1 MRGALRQGCSYRVE
15 TVDYWRGSSGSIN
28 DISRPVYAF
37 WNSVLNKTDELCALI
52 EERPLTVKEWDNCK
66 GVFRRQDSADEL
78 ELGFSFFSLNCTSRS
93 GILNGGIIGGRD
105 HTGTWKIDARYNK
118 SDLIRR
124 IRKIAY
130 LRARIELTQLDAVEF
145 LRTKLTD
152 WNSKILIYMD
162 PPYFEKGWLLYHDAY
177 QVDDHA

>member
-1 MRGALRQGCSYRVE
+1 
-15 TVDYWRGSSGSIN
+15 
-28 DISRPVYAF
+28 
-37 WNSVLNKTDELCALI
+37 VLNKTDELCTLI

-105 HTGTWKIDARYNK
+105 HPGTWKIDARYNK

-162 PPYFEKGWLLYHDAY
+162 PPYFEKGWLLYLDAY

>member
-1 MRGALRQGCSYRVE
+1 M
-15 TVDYWRGSSGSIN
+15 
-28 DISRPVYAF
+28 
-37 WNSVLNKTDELCALI
+37 
-52 EERPLTVKEWDNCK
+52 
-66 GVFRRQDSADEL
+66 
-78 ELGFSFFSLNCTSRS
+78 
-93 GILNGGIIGGRD
+93 NGGIIGGRD
-105 HTGTWKIDARYNK
+105 QTGTWKIDARYNR

-124 IRKIAY
+124 IRKIAS

-162 PPYFEKGWLLYHDAY
+162 PPYFEKGWLLYLDAY